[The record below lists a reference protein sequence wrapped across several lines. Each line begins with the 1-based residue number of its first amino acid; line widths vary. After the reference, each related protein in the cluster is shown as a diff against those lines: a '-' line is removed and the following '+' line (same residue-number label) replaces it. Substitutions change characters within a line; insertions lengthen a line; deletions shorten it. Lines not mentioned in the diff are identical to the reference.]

1 MQETVILTI
10 GASENPLGRTMK
22 KTNIRSLT
30 AGQSSLSWIEFHP
43 GRVITEVCVRK
54 DPKCNDNLDLIM
66 MSKTVT
72 EGWVAVM
79 EKGPMPVAISG
90 LGLRLAQTRGKG
102 GRGRAN

>member
-1 MQETVILTI
+1 
-10 GASENPLGRTMK
+10 
-22 KTNIRSLT
+22 
-30 AGQSSLSWIEFHP
+30 
-43 GRVITEVCVRK
+43 
-54 DPKCNDNLDLIM
+54 M

-79 EKGPMPVAISG
+79 EKGPMPVTISG